1 MMFWTSPMKYFYVGF
16 FKASIY
22 FYLFED
28 SSIVLSIV
36 AFSTGILPGPGG
48 KKKKTSHDDKTEKHI
63 PKRRQMPTLLGQILS
78 LDVPPFT

>member
-1 MMFWTSPMKYFYVGF
+1 MWGF

-28 SSIVLSIV
+28 FSVVLSIV
-36 AFSTGILPGPGG
+36 VFSIGILPGPGG
-48 KKKKTSHDDKTEKHI
+48 KKKKKKRLHMMTEKHI
-63 PKRRQMPTLLGQILS
+63 PKRFQMPTLWGQILS